1 MIPAEQCVGWVLRMP
16 ETSATRRLREGNK
29 NTTSKIKKNK
39 AIDLEVLNLWLFI
52 LYIIGLRPFASA
64 AQSDS
69 VRRPIRF
76 RSPSN
81 RIPFAARPLVAY
93 SFGTLYEA
101 VDDNIKQNER
111 QYIYRNNISN
121 GHVLVKHYVQH
132 NESQLQA
139 ENRGKS
145 TMLG

>member
-1 MIPAEQCVGWVLRMP
+1 MYQSVCSKAAKLFLFQPSRHPTVRVRRPIRFRSPPNRIP
-16 ETSATRRLREGNK
+16 
-29 NTTSKIKKNK
+29 
-39 AIDLEVLNLWLFI
+39 
-52 LYIIGLRPFASA
+52 SA

-69 VRRPIRF
+69 VRRPIGF
-76 RSPSN
+76 RSPSD